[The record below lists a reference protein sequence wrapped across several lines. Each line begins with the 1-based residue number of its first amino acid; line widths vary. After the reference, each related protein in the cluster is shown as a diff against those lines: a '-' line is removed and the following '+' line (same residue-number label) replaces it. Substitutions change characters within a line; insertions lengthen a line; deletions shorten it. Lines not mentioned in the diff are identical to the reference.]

1 MPFAATWMD
10 LEDIMLSRIIQR
22 EKDKYCMI
30 SLICGIKKIHQIQTK
45 YKNRS
50 RLYRHREQTLV
61 VISGESKGGA
71 QEGWGVGGTNLY
83 VESKKYNKWGSYSP
97 ESACSPTVSILSHNK
112 SSLCFLG
119 KKIKLQQTSEYNK
132 KKKTHRY
139 RERTS
144 GYHGRWQQEW
154 ERKAQTFGCGI
165 GSKVYCTTQGI

>member
-30 SLICGIKKIHQIQTK
+30 SLICGIQKNTTNTNKIQKKK
-45 YKNRS
+45 
-50 RLYRHREQTLV
+50 QTLQTQRTNT
-61 VISGESKGGA
+61 SGYQWRKWGRGTR
-71 QEGWGVGGTNLY
+71 GVGSGRPNLY
-83 VESKKYNKWGSYSP
+83 VESKKHKWGSYSP
-97 ESACSPTVSILSHNK
+97 ESACSPTVSILSRNK

-154 ERKAQTFGCGI
+154 ERHKLLGVG
-165 GSKVYCTTQGI
+165 